1 MFYYISLA
9 GAEVVITADQGV
21 RGGKTIDLKRT
32 VDEAVSKCSGV
43 RHVFMM
49 SRTGADVPMGKKDIS
64 LEKVPKT
71 SYQLS
76 ISLLTPL
83 PPLPLPLLL

>member
-1 MFYYISLA
+1 MPLQKSNNLCLA

-43 RHVFMM
+43 KHVFVM
-49 SRTGADVPMGKKDIS
+49 SRTGADVPMGKKDIP
-64 LEKVPKT
+64 LEKVV
-71 SYQLS
+71 
-76 ISLLTPL
+76 
-83 PPLPLPLLL
+83 